1 MIVTPDQKQLLMN
14 LSREERLMV
23 SDSKSDSSFEGDSVI
38 MQQGSEA
45 TCRHDGTFCV
55 CQT

>member
-1 MIVTPDQKQLLMN
+1 MIVTPDQKQLVMN
-14 LSREERLMV
+14 LNREERLMV
-23 SDSKSDSSFEGDSVI
+23 SDSNNDSSLTADGVL
-38 MQQGSEA
+38 MRQGNEA

>member
-23 SDSKSDSSFEGDSVI
+23 SDSKNDSSFKGDSVI